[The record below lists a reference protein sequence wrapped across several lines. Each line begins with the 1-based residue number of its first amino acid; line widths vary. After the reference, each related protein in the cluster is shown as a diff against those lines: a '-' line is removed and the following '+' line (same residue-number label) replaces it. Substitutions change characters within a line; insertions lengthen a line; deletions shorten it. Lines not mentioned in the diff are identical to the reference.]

1 MQRTKR
7 TVKPEKL
14 QAVQSVE
21 KLLKESKTIA
31 ISNLHKVRGAQLM
44 GLRKSLR
51 NQLTVKVAKNSF
63 VKLALAGSGIKNH
76 ERLIEEIKGQKA
88 LMFTDLNPFK
98 LYLLLERGKINLPA
112 RAGDIATDTI
122 TIPAGNT
129 GIPPGPV
136 LSEFKA
142 VKVPTRIETGSIFVS
157 RDTVVATR
165 GDEISLQVGA
175 LLSKLDMKPIKAG
188 VAIDLASVGGL
199 IFSADDIAIDLDQYR
214 AELTEAARSGIALG
228 VEMAYFSLET
238 TPQLLGRGLRDA
250 RGLSVSSG
258 FLTTETTSE
267 ALMVTH
273 QNALSLQEALSKKGY
288 S

>member
-1 MQRTKR
+1 MQGTKR
-7 TVKPEKL
+7 VVKPEKL
-14 QAVQSVE
+14 QTVQTV
-21 KLLKESKTIA
+21 KRLLKESETVA

-51 NQLTVKVAKNSF
+51 NQLTVKVAKNTL
-63 VKLALAGSGIKNH
+63 VKLALEGAGIKNH
-76 ERLIEEIKGQKA
+76 ERLVDEIKGQKA
-88 LMFTDLNPFK
+88 LIFTDLNPFK

-157 RDTVVATR
+157 KDTVVATR
-165 GDEISLQVGA
+165 GNEVSLQLGA
-175 LLSKLDMKPIKAG
+175 LLSRLDMKPIKAG
-188 VAIDLASVGGL
+188 VAIDLAYVDGL
-199 IFSADDIAIDLDQYR
+199 VFGADDIAIDLDQYR
-214 AELTEAARSGIALG
+214 ADLSDAARSGIALG

-267 ALMVTH
+267 VLMVTH
-273 QNALSLQEALSKKGY
+273 QKALSLQEALTQKGY

>member
-1 MQRTKR
+1 
-7 TVKPEKL
+7 
-14 QAVQSVE
+14 
-21 KLLKESKTIA
+21 
-31 ISNLHKVRGAQLM
+31 M

-51 NQLTVKVAKNSF
+51 NQLRVKVAKNSF

-188 VAIDLASVGGL
+188 VAIDLAYVDGL
-199 IFSADDIAIDLDQYR
+199 VFSADDIAIDLDQYR
-214 AELTEAARSGIALG
+214 AELTEAARSGITLG

-238 TPQLLGRGLRDA
+238 TPQLLGRGFRDA

>member
-51 NQLTVKVAKNSF
+51 NQLRVKVAKNSF

-188 VAIDLASVGGL
+188 VAIDLAYVDGL
-199 IFSADDIAIDLDQYR
+199 VFSADDIAIDLDQYR
-214 AELTEAARSGIALG
+214 AELTEAARSGITLG

-238 TPQLLGRGLRDA
+238 TPQLLGRGFRDA

>member
-1 MQRTKR
+1 MQGTKR
-7 TVKPEKL
+7 IVKPAKI
-14 QAVQSVE
+14 QVVQTVE
-21 KLLKESKTIA
+21 KLLKESGTVAIA
-31 ISNLHKVRGAQLM
+31 NLHKVRGAQLM

-51 NQLTVKVAKNSF
+51 NELIVKVAKNSL
-63 VKLALAGSGIKNH
+63 VRLAIEGAGMKNH
-76 ERLIEEIKGQKA
+76 ERLIEAIKGQKA
-88 LMFTDLNPFK
+88 LIFTDLNPFK

-112 RAGDIATDTI
+112 RAGDIATDSI

-157 RDTVVATR
+157 KDTVVATR
-165 GDEISLQVGA
+165 GDEISLEVGA
-175 LLSKLDMKPIKAG
+175 LLSKLDMKPIKVG
-188 VAIDLASVGGL
+188 VAIDLAYVDGL
-199 IFSADDIAIDLDQYR
+199 VFGADDIEIDLDQYR
-214 AELTEAARSGIALG
+214 AELADAARSGIALG
-228 VEMAYFSLET
+228 VEMTYFSLET

-258 FLTTETTSE
+258 FLTTETTSDI
-267 ALMVTH
+267 LMITH
-273 QNALSLQEALSKKGY
+273 QRALSLQDALSKKGY

>member
-1 MQRTKR
+1 LQRTKR

-51 NQLTVKVAKNSF
+51 NQLRVKVAKNSF

-188 VAIDLASVGGL
+188 VAIDLAYVDGL
-199 IFSADDIAIDLDQYR
+199 VFSADDIAIDLDQYR

-238 TPQLLGRGLRDA
+238 TPQLLGRGFRDA